1 MKESGTE
8 GLLLRHGN
16 QYIFRMRKRFTIY
29 YNFEKVHKIRHEFF
43 LMIQH
48 VKKEGSLAVCDDKG
62 EPVVHYT
69 K

>member
-16 QYIFRMRKRFTIY
+16 QYLFRMRKRFTIY

-43 LMIQH
+43 LMI
-48 VKKEGSLAVCDDKG
+48 
-62 EPVVHYT
+62 
-69 K
+69 